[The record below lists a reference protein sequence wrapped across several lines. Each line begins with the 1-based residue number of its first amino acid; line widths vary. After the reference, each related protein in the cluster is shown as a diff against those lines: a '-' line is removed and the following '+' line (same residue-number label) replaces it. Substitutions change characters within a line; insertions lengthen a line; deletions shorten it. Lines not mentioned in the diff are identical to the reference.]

1 VEVLTDEQCRALLQA
16 GLIGRVAFWA
26 DGPRIM
32 PVNFAVIDDAIVVR
46 TSPDS
51 ELATRG
57 VGTEVAVEIDHVDY
71 QARRGWSVVA
81 TGPCEWITEASEIAT
96 VRDTWDPRPWA
107 NGTRDEFLR
116 IRWHSLTGRRIGGG
130 WTYDNEVPVR
140 RRV

>member
-1 VEVLTDEQCRALLQA
+1 MEVLTVEQCRALLKA
-16 GLIGRVAFWA
+16 GLIGRLAFWA
-26 DGPRIM
+26 DGPHVV

-46 TSPDS
+46 TSPES
-51 ELATRG
+51 ELAVRG

-71 QARRGWSVVA
+71 QAHRGWSVVA
-81 TGPCEWITEASEIAT
+81 TGPCERITESEIAH

-107 NGTRDEFLR
+107 NGARDEFLR
-116 IRWHSLTGRRIGGG
+116 VRCDSLTGRRIGAG